1 LLGLPGGAQHVQFD
15 SVKAVAKEY
24 GLDLVLGKGND
35 ADTLGK
41 RIVYVMD
48 STQFPFYQAE
58 VYHQYHNDFQTPPY
72 GKAYNDLADQALDQ
86 NKLAITGCP
95 DRV

>member
-1 LLGLPGGAQHVQFD
+1 LPGGTQHVQFD

-24 GLDLVLGKGND
+24 GLDLVPGKGNE

-48 STQFPFYQAE
+48 STRFPFYQAE
-58 VYHQYHNDFQTPPY
+58 VYHQYHNDFQNPPY
-72 GKAYNDLADQALDQ
+72 GKAYNDLADQALDR